1 MALKE
6 LRDSHRAAGIS
17 DDVITAIQAISRSGR
32 IDYTVISII
41 FFAATLIDYFIE
53 SQLIAALVAHIIR
66 TAEKRGGILIFLPG
80 VHEIRQCIEAVLE
93 IISQKD
99 ATVLPLHANLSNNE
113 QRAVFEPTNSWKIIA
128 ATNVAEV
135 RLLFT

>member
-17 DDVITAIQAISRSGR
+17 DDVITAIQAINRSGR
-32 IDYTVISII
+32 IDYAVIFIII
-41 FFAATLIDYFIE
+41 FATTHIFYSIG
-53 SQLIAALVAHIIR
+53 SQLIAALVGHIIS

-93 IISQKD
+93 IISRKD

-113 QRAVFEPTNSWKIIA
+113 QRAVFEPTNSWKIIV

-135 RLLFT
+135 CPLFT

>member
-17 DDVITAIQAISRSGR
+17 DDVITAIQTINRSGR

-41 FFAATLIDYFIE
+41 IFATTLIDYFIG
-53 SQLIAALVAHIIR
+53 SQLIAALVAHIIS

-80 VHEIRQCIEAVLE
+80 VQEIRQCIEAVLE

-113 QRAVFEPTNSWKIIA
+113 QRAVFEPTNSWKIIVT
-128 ATNVAEV
+128 TNVAEV